1 MVWTAMG
8 KKFQYIW
15 RKKII
20 FPYKASKNK
29 FYLDKK
35 GTYFS
40 ADIYALTINKEETID
55 YNSLLIILN
64 SDIYEFYFKTFVK
77 N

>member
-1 MVWTAMG
+1 MSCNG
-8 KKFQYIW
+8 EENSIYLKI
-15 RKKII
+15 KII

-29 FYLDKK
+29 FYLDKNA
-35 GTYFS
+35 YFS
-40 ADIYALTINKEETID
+40 ADVYALTINKEEVID

-64 SDIYEFYFKTFVK
+64 SAIYEFYFKTFGK